1 MMFPAVVLKLHKLIY
16 NSFQPTLWMLLAILI
31 LFSQTIATTTPVK
44 TDLDQVSL
52 ALKWKHQFQFAGYY
66 AAVEKGFYKE
76 AGLDVTILEAVDG
89 KESYKSVI
97 QGKAEFGTAMS
108 DLVLLR
114 SEGHP
119 VVAMAAIFQHSPLVF
134 LTPKLTGI
142 RNIHELSGKR
152 IALEAH
158 AEELLAYL
166 ENEGIPAD
174 NLIIEP
180 HSYNTIQLINGTVDA
195 MSAYSTDEPYMLFKE
210 NIDYN
215 IFTPR
220 SGGIDFY
227 GDVLYTTEDQIK
239 NHPERVAAFHDA
251 TLKGWQYAMTHQE
264 EIIDLILSKYS
275 KRHSREHLIF
285 EAERSAQL
293 MMMDVIEI
301 GYMNP
306 GRWQHI
312 ANTYIQMHA
321 IPADFSLEG
330 FIYDRN
336 PDPDLTRLYYG
347 LAISILIA
355 LLVMVI
361 GGYFYHLNRTLKR
374 EMTKRKETEKDLIAS
389 EMHLNVLMSNLP
401 GIAYRCT
408 NNVNREMLFLSQGC
422 QQLTGY
428 PIDDLINSR
437 NVPFSDLILTEDKKQ
452 VTKQL
457 TTALTKSSPFTAFYR
472 IKSHNG
478 TVKWVWDQG
487 QIVPSISGEGDL
499 IEGLIT
505 DITEQKKVEKEREQL
520 ILDLQNASSEI
531 KMLRGILPICS
542 YCKKIRD
549 DTGYWNQI
557 EQYISDH
564 SDADFTHGICPNC
577 IKEHFPGYAPND

>member
-1 MMFPAVVLKLHKLIY
+1 
-16 NSFQPTLWMLLAILI
+16 
-31 LFSQTIATTTPVK
+31 
-44 TDLDQVSL
+44 
-52 ALKWKHQFQFAGYY
+52 
-66 AAVEKGFYKE
+66 
-76 AGLDVTILEAVDG
+76 
-89 KESYKSVI
+89 
-97 QGKAEFGTAMS
+97 
-108 DLVLLR
+108 
-114 SEGHP
+114 
-119 VVAMAAIFQHSPLVF
+119 
-134 LTPKLTGI
+134 
-142 RNIHELSGKR
+142 
-152 IALEAH
+152 
-158 AEELLAYL
+158 
-166 ENEGIPAD
+166 
-174 NLIIEP
+174 
-180 HSYNTIQLINGTVDA
+180 
-195 MSAYSTDEPYMLFKE
+195 
-210 NIDYN
+210 
-215 IFTPR
+215 
-220 SGGIDFY
+220 
-227 GDVLYTTEDQIK
+227 
-239 NHPERVAAFHDA
+239 
-251 TLKGWQYAMTHQE
+251 
-264 EIIDLILSKYS
+264 
-275 KRHSREHLIF
+275 
-285 EAERSAQL
+285 
-293 MMMDVIEI
+293 
-301 GYMNP
+301 
-306 GRWQHI
+306 
-312 ANTYIQMHA
+312 MHA

-499 IEGLIT
+499 IEGFIT